1 MNIAGVNYE
10 SVVDTDSGY
19 ACVIFISGCLH
30 NCVGCHNPDTHDFN
44 YGKKLT
50 DDYINEINRQI
61 DKRPYLK
68 SIVLSG
74 GDPMYSAKE
83 ITEYLLPKLH
93 IGNKKLW
100 CYSGFTIT
108 QIRQDEDMNNL
119 LSKCDV
125 LVDGL
130 FDITKR
136 DITLTCRGS
145 SNQKLWK
152 KQGKEFYEYM

>member
-10 SVVDTDSGY
+10 SIVDTDDGY

-30 NCVGCHNPDTHDFN
+30 NCAGCHNPNTHDFN
-44 YGKKLT
+44 YGKTLT
-50 DDYINEINRQI
+50 DDYINEINQQI
-61 DKRPYLK
+61 DRRPYLK

-83 ITEYLLPKLH
+83 ITEHLLPRLH

-100 CYSGFTIT
+100 CYSGFTINEI
-108 QIRQDEDMNNL
+108 QQDENMNNL
-119 LSKCDV
+119 LYKCDV

-130 FDITKR
+130 FDMTKR
-136 DITLTCRGS
+136 DVTLVCRGS
-145 SNQKLWK
+145 SNQRIWRKNGTEWK
-152 KQGKEFYEYM
+152 ED